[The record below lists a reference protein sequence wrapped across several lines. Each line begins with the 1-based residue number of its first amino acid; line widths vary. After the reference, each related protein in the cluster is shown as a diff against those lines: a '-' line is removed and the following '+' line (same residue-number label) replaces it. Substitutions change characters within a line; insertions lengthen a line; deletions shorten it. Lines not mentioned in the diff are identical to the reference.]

1 MRHDAQP
8 RQLTFRAVVLAIV
21 LAVVLS
27 AANAY
32 LGLFAGLTIATA
44 IPAAVVSMGVLRLSV
59 AAPSWKTTSSRP
71 APRLARRSRRG

>member
-1 MRHDAQP
+1 MNNAAP
-8 RQLTFRAVVLAIV
+8 AQLTFRAVVLAIV

-44 IPAAVVSMGVLRLSV
+44 IPAAVGGDRAQCIVFKFQQGDS
-59 AAPSWKTTSSRP
+59 AATKFIADAGNQTLQ
-71 APRLARRSRRG
+71 A